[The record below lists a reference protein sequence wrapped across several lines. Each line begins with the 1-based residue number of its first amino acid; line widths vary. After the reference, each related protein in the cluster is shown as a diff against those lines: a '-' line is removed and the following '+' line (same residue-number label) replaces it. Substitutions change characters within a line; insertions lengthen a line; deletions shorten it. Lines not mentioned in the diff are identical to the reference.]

1 MSDRMSDLICY
12 NPKHRQ
18 VLELLF
24 VMATAERECVLIES
38 LKLIVGMS

>member
-12 NPKHRQ
+12 NQKHRQ

-24 VMATAERECVLIES
+24 VMATAYYSGVVERECVD
-38 LKLIVGMS
+38 